1 MSQEYG
7 NDDVISGTQ
16 YFTVDDVTAI
26 AIEDYNV
33 SVAFENNI
41 VTVTYTYSPLKEY
54 RTISSLSELRN
65 DMAYHIKAK
74 SGEGYLAWN
83 SDITDTYISL
93 RGVTNY
99 SHNNLPGNQSVASI
113 YQQEVT
119 PFDNTVIWQILKEGD
134 SYYLYQPAK
143 ENYVTRSGRDYQFTD
158 QKTALDKIR
167 DNGDGTFS
175 FHAGGGY
182 SDGSTNFACIVTNEA
197 TYAVRNWTWD
207 DHGSVMYIVENPN
220 IEVEDILTSIEDVLS
235 NNATAKTKA
244 MYNMQGQRLQAMPK
258 EGIVI
263 VDGKKKVVRK

>member
-1 MSQEYG
+1 M
-7 NDDVISGTQ
+7 
-16 YFTVDDVTAI
+16 
-26 AIEDYNV
+26 
-33 SVAFENNI
+33 
-41 VTVTYTYSPLKEY
+41 
-54 RTISSLSELRN
+54 
-65 DMAYHIKAK
+65 
-74 SGEGYLAWN
+74 
-83 SDITDTYISL
+83 
-93 RGVTNY
+93 
-99 SHNNLPGNQSVASI
+99 PGNQSVASI
-113 YQQEVT
+113 YQQEVN

-182 SDGSTNFACIVTNEA
+182 SDGSTYFACIVTNEA
-197 TYAVRNWTWD
+197 TNAVRNWTWD

-220 IEVEDILTSIEDVLS
+220 IDVEDILTSVEDVVS
-235 NNATAKTKA
+235 NNATVKTKVV
-244 MYNMQGQRLQAMPK
+244 YNMQGQRLQAMPK